1 MPNELDDLAGRMLA
15 VGGPGPGQDLDALV
29 ALNRRFHARLLE
41 IADTPALASA
51 LAGVV
56 HAPVVLRTF
65 HTYDAASLARSLAHH
80 AEIVAALRAGD
91 GGWASAVMVS
101 HIANA
106 RAVMT
111 GDRR

>member
-1 MPNELDDLAGRMLA
+1 MIDPTM
-15 VGGPGPGQDLDALV
+15 
-29 ALNRRFHARLLE
+29 
-41 IADTPALASA
+41 
-51 LAGVV
+51 
-56 HAPVVLRTF
+56 
-65 HTYDAASLARSLAHH
+65 YDAASLARSLAHH